1 MDYSEWKFQQLQ
13 GNIQPSYEK
22 LSTAS
27 KFAFLAVAI
36 FFWAAILFVE
46 NWIIMIFLGTLHSVF
61 NFIPALGF
69 WTVFW
74 FNLLIGIIINIV
86 KKSSKVSK

>member
-36 FFWAAILFVE
+36 SFWAAILFVE
-46 NWIIMIFLGTLHSVF
+46 NWMIMIFLGTLHSVF
-61 NFIPALGF
+61 SSIPAAGF
-69 WTVFW
+69 WTVLW
-74 FNLLIGIIINIV
+74 FNILIGIVINVIR
-86 KKSSKVSK
+86 KNIKAPK

>member
-36 FFWAAILFVE
+36 SFWAAILFVE
-46 NWIIMIFLGTLHSVF
+46 NWLLMIFIGTLHSAF

-69 WTVFW
+69 WTVLF
-74 FNLLIGIIINIV
+74 FNLLVGIAINVIRKNKNV
-86 KKSSKVSK
+86 

>member
-13 GNIQPSYEK
+13 GNTEPSYDT

-27 KFAFLAVAI
+27 KLAFFSIAI
-36 FFWAAILFVE
+36 FFWAAILFIE

-69 WTVFW
+69 WTIFW
-74 FNLLIGIIINIV
+74 FNFLIGTVIKIFSRNRV
-86 KKSSKVSK
+86 AG